1 MRKVGDEAPQFDL
14 PTSTPGQGALA
25 SGARFRLADH
35 RDRRVVVYFFP
46 KAFTPACAREAVRF
60 RDNGAELEALGA
72 DVVGISTDAIERQC
86 EFADKLS
93 LTFPLAADVGGHVA
107 RAYGVLWPL
116 VGLAQRATF
125 IVGPAGG
132 AGRPARQ
139 LIEAVYWHE
148 VQVNK
153 HLDEV
158 VGFLR
163 KTQGGARA
171 G

>member
-14 PTSTPGQGALA
+14 PTSAPPQGNA
-25 SGARFRLADH
+25 SEHARFRLADH
-35 RDRRVVVYFFP
+35 ADRWVVVYFFP

-60 RDNGAELEALGA
+60 RDNGAELHELGA
-72 DVVGISTDAIERQC
+72 EVIGISTDGIGRQC
-86 EFADKLS
+86 EFAGKLE
-93 LTFPLAADVGGHVA
+93 LTFPLASDLGGHVA

-116 VGLAQRATF
+116 IGIAQRATF
-125 IVGPAGG
+125 VIGPAGVH
-132 AGRPARQ
+132 GRPPRQ

-153 HLDEV
+153 HLDDV

-163 KTQGGARA
+163 KARA